1 MKGLLS
7 QVSNLT
13 DLHFLKEILH
23 LGKIDIRKSNI
34 PRKILVSI
42 NLQSTKSVT
51 DLRYIFCQAHYI
63 INTMEIALTLFETVS
78 LDQNIYTV
86 INDIKKKRKRVDIDS
101 IHKKII
107 KNIDF

>member
-1 MKGLLS
+1 
-7 QVSNLT
+7 
-13 DLHFLKEILH
+13 
-23 LGKIDIRKSNI
+23 
-34 PRKILVSI
+34 
-42 NLQSTKSVT
+42 
-51 DLRYIFCQAHYI
+51 
-63 INTMEIALTLFETVS
+63 MEIVLTLFETVS